1 MESSTLNNARLLLAA
16 GGEIPFTQKYE
27 TTDKMSYRVDE
38 PSAPGC
44 LKIFYGRKTVLV
56 PLRNLLL
63 VEFDL

>member
-1 MESSTLNNARLLLAA
+1 MDSPTESTAVLMLTSE
-16 GGEIPFTQKYE
+16 GEIPFTKRYS
-27 TTDKMSYRVDE
+27 TTEKMSYRIDE
-38 PSAPGC
+38 PQSPGC